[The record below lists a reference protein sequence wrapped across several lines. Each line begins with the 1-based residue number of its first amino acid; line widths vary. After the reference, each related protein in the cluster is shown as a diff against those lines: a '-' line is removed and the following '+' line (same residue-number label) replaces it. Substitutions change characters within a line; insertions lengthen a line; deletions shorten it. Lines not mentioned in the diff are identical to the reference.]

1 MAWAVILFFDE
12 NSEYRIRSL
21 WDCLRIPGS
30 DAVLYDGASRPHLSL
45 AVLDSQDGTLEER
58 VGGLAERTS
67 PFTLTF
73 TGLSA
78 FPDSGVL
85 YLTPLA
91 SGVLEAAYRD
101 MMAALGPLTNRVWPL
116 YLPGKWVPHTTVAMG
131 LDERCVRKIRR
142 AASRVFTPFTAS
154 CLSLGVVKF
163 RPVVATGEYP
173 LGGSGREN
181 GETRE

>member
-1 MAWAVILFFDE
+1 MAWAVILFFDDH
-12 NSEYRIRSL
+12 SEGRIRSL
-21 WDCLRIPGS
+21 WDCLRTPES

-45 AVLDSQDGTLEER
+45 AVLDGQDGTLEER
-58 VGGLAERTS
+58 VSGLSARTA

-73 TGLSA
+73 KGLSA

-91 SGVLEAAYRD
+91 SGALEAVYRD
-101 MMAALGPLTNRVWPL
+101 TMAALGSLTSRVWPL

-131 LDERCVRKIRR
+131 LDDRCVRIIHR
-142 AASRVFTPFTAS
+142 AASRIFTPFTAS

-163 RPVVATGEYP
+163 RPVVVTGEYP

-181 GETRE
+181 GES